1 MMTGKVP
8 VPCGIILCIAVSL
21 LLVLSMHPS
30 VSAAAERVDFAGA
43 VARALTNN
51 ASLSAAGY
59 EWTSARREAD
69 VARGD
74 YLPNLAFEER
84 FSRTNIPAQAF
95 SIRINQSR
103 FQVQDFAVENI
114 NDPDPLNN
122 YMTAFTLS
130 QPLFAPKAFL
140 RYRMAGREAEAKGL
154 DVSRKKE
161 EVVYQVLTSYL
172 DVLTVKEYVRVV
184 DQEVSDA
191 REHLRIADA
200 LERSG
205 MGLSSDVLRA
215 KVALARAESEK
226 VSTENRLALARRSL
240 GLAMG
245 ERGGIPVDA
254 VGPVP
259 ALPEAG
265 SLEERIAAVRERRM
279 DLRVFSTRLANADT
293 NVTLERAGYLPTV
306 GVMGTYQ
313 LDSHD
318 SPFSPDN
325 RTWSVG
331 VGLTWNLFDG
341 LRREA
346 AAAKAAADRSM
357 AEAHYREAE
366 DIAVFQVAR
375 AYLSV
380 EEAARRVEI
389 ARAAVAAAEE
399 GTRLVKARYENQLS
413 RLIDLLDSQA
423 ALHSARA
430 DLVRAEND
438 LRQSRAQLEYVS
450 GTLLPWAFSDAKG
463 AGTGG
468 GIR

>member
-1 MMTGKVP
+1 MNGKERVP
-8 VPCGIILCIAVSL
+8 FGVIRRYTVFLIL
-21 LLVLSMHPS
+21 LLS
-30 VSAAAERVDFAGA
+30 VQSPVAAAAERVDFAEA
-43 VARALTNN
+43 VTRALKNN
-51 ASLSAAGY
+51 AAVSAAGH
-59 EWTSARREAD
+59 EWTSARMEVD
-69 VARGD
+69 VTRGY

-84 FSRTNIPAQAF
+84 FSRTNVPAQAF
-95 SIRINQSR
+95 SNKINQSR
-103 FQVQDFAVENI
+103 FQAQDFAVENI

-122 YMTAFTLS
+122 YMTAFTLT
-130 QPLFAPKAFL
+130 QPLFAPKALL

-161 EVVYQVLTSYL
+161 EVVYRVLTSYL
-172 DVLTVKEYVRVV
+172 DVLTVKEFVRVA

-205 MGLSSDVLRA
+205 MGLSSDVLRVR
-215 KVALARAESEK
+215 VALARAQSEK

-254 VGPVP
+254 AAPLP
-259 ALPEAG
+259 DLPEAG
-265 SLEERIAAVRERRM
+265 SLEERIAAVHQHRA
-279 DLRVFSTRLANADT
+279 DLVAFSTRLANADA

-313 LDSHD
+313 MDSHD

-325 RTWSVG
+325 RAWSVG
-331 VGLTWNLFDG
+331 VGLSWTLFDG

-346 AAAKAAADRSM
+346 AAAKAAADRSKT
-357 AEAHYREAE
+357 EAHYREAE
-366 DIAVFQVAR
+366 DFAAFQVAR

-389 ARAAVAAAEE
+389 ARAAVVAAEE
-399 GTRLVKARYENQLS
+399 GTRLIKARYENQLS
-413 RLIDLLDSQA
+413 RLIDLLDAQA

-430 DLVRAEND
+430 DLVGAEND
-438 LRQSRAQLEYVS
+438 LRQSRAGLEYVS
-450 GTLLPWAFSDAKG
+450 GMLLPWGLSVSKG
-463 AGTGG
+463 TEGG
-468 GIR
+468 REIR

>member
-1 MMTGKVP
+1 MASSLPHLSLNLLPLLRRKAEPGREGEKIMNGKERVP
-8 VPCGIILCIAVSL
+8 FGVIRRYTVFLIL
-21 LLVLSMHPS
+21 LLS
-30 VSAAAERVDFAGA
+30 VQSPVAAAAERVDFAEA
-43 VARALTNN
+43 VTRALKNN
-51 ASLSAAGY
+51 AAVSAAGH
-59 EWTSARREAD
+59 EWTSARMEVD
-69 VARGD
+69 VTRGY

-84 FSRTNIPAQAF
+84 FSRTNVPAQAF
-95 SIRINQSR
+95 SNKINQS
-103 FQVQDFAVENI
+103 
-114 NDPDPLNN
+114 L
-122 YMTAFTLS
+122 
-130 QPLFAPKAFL
+130 L

-161 EVVYQVLTSYL
+161 EVVYRVLTSYL
-172 DVLTVKEYVRVV
+172 DVLTVKEFVRVA

-205 MGLSSDVLRA
+205 MGLSSDVLRVR
-215 KVALARAESEK
+215 VALARAQSEK

-254 VGPVP
+254 AAPLP
-259 ALPEAG
+259 DLPEAG
-265 SLEERIAAVRERRM
+265 SLEERIAAVHQHRA
-279 DLRVFSTRLANADT
+279 DLVAFSTRLANADA

-313 LDSHD
+313 MDSHD

-325 RTWSVG
+325 RAWSVG
-331 VGLTWNLFDG
+331 VGLSWTLFDG

-346 AAAKAAADRSM
+346 AAAKAAADRSKT
-357 AEAHYREAE
+357 EAHYREAE
-366 DIAVFQVAR
+366 DFAAFQVAR

-389 ARAAVAAAEE
+389 ARAAVVAAEE
-399 GTRLVKARYENQLS
+399 GTRLIKARYENQLS
-413 RLIDLLDSQA
+413 RLIDLLDAQA

-430 DLVRAEND
+430 DLVGAEND
-438 LRQSRAQLEYVS
+438 LRQSRAGLEYVS
-450 GTLLPWAFSDAKG
+450 GMLLPWGLSVSKG
-463 AGTGG
+463 TEGG
-468 GIR
+468 REIR